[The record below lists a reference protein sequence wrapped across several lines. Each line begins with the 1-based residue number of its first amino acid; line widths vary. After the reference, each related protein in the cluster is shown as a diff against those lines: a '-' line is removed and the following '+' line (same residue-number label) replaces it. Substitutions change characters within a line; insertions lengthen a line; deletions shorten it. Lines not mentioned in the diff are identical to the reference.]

1 MDLHKTIAKIRLW
14 TWINN
19 YNTKLCEKNRGV
31 NSFSPPVLAFYLNI
45 SQYFHKAILSDYL
58 LFEAFNTFL
67 ILCLTID
74 CIASL
79 AGDKYFLGSK
89 SAG

>member
-1 MDLHKTIAKIRLW
+1 MDLHKTIARIRLW

-19 YNTKLCEKNRGV
+19 YNTKFYKKMGGV
-31 NSFSPPVLAFYLNI
+31 NSFPPVLAFYLNI
-45 SQYFHKAILSDYL
+45 SQYFHKAILSNYL